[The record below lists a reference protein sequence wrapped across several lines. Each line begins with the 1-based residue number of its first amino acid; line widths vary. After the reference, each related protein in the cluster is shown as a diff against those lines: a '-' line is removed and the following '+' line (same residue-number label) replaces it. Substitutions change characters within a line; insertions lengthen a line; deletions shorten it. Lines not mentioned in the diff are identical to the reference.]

1 MAIVGAHQMR
11 LRSTAHSSYVLDSF
25 HRHGGILAFRSQP
38 SAFSRQH
45 SFKPI
50 YRDGREGREGREE
63 IKYAGYPN
71 FMASRP

>member
-1 MAIVGAHQMR
+1 MAVVGAHQMR

-50 YRDGREGREGREE
+50 YREGREE